1 MELVFLSGEISLVGL
16 PSGLISPTFFST
28 KADQCFLKIL
38 DTFFYLSCWLSNCAK
53 TNQIKSC
60 NQKQVLIFHLLCHF
74 HVLAFL
80 NSVSSVRPKMSKI
93 ITKQKQAET
102 QASSKSLK

>member
-38 DTFFYLSCWLSNCAK
+38 DTFFLPQLLA
-53 TNQIKSC
+53 IK
-60 NQKQVLIFHLLCHF
+60 LCK
-74 HVLAFL
+74 
-80 NSVSSVRPKMSKI
+80 N
-93 ITKQKQAET
+93 
-102 QASSKSLK
+102 KSD